1 MFEKEM
7 TLIYEKKKIWRNI
20 LLHFGC
26 PIFVCDDMV
35 SDMYLKVLQ
44 RLKAGANIM
53 YNEKEINYFY
63 IYKILRSLYYDKT
76 RKDKDY
82 YLVGLAYLVD
92 SEADIDNSQYYEM
105 VESELKAMY
114 WYDRKVFEIVTSGES
129 ILQLS
134 QKTKISYY
142 SLYRTF
148 NKVKKQLKKLL

>member
-7 TLIYEKKKIWRNI
+7 TLIYNKKKIWKNI

-26 PIFVCDDMV
+26 PICVCDDMV
-35 SDMYLKVLQ
+35 SDMYLKVMERLQ
-44 RLKAGANIM
+44 AGKNIM
-53 YNEKEINYFY
+53 YNETEINYFY
-63 IYKILRSLYYDKT
+63 VYKILRSLYYDKR

-82 YLVGLAYLVD
+82 YLVSLAYLVD

-129 ILQLS
+129 ILKLS